1 MCYDFFYAALGTK
14 MEEKGKINKT
24 AKCAIETKKGNMAQ
38 IVGMLGRNIRQ
49 RDCLWDEKPLNFSF
63 KMCYVF
69 VVENLVLI
77 EMQAILE
84 ISSGNPSC

>member
-1 MCYDFFYAALGTK
+1 MCYDSSFYAALGTK
-14 MEEKGKINKT
+14 MEEKGEKT
-24 AKCAIETKKGNMAQ
+24 DKCAIETKKGNMAQ

-77 EMQAILE
+77 EIQAILE
-84 ISSGNPSC
+84 ISSGNPPC